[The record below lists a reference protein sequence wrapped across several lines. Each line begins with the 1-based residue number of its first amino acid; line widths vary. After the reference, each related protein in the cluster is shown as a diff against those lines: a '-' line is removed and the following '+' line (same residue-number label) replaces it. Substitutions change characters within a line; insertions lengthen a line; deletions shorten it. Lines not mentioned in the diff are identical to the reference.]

1 MSFALVC
8 NMAQARVNFK
18 CFRCMHVVAGNYSN
32 LTKHLRHVHAM
43 KTSSTSKAHLVCA
56 QNGCSEVFT
65 NFSDYNYH
73 LKVCT
78 LFDASSQQGNP
89 SSLCRFRVAPSLIA
103 PDCSDVGL
111 SDCLAL
117 DVSTS
122 LPSISTTIVVEAK
135 DFLAKVMLD
144 LKAKHNVSNAALDFL
159 TDRLR
164 EGFNGLTTQ
173 NDEEDDVES
182 GPPQKRMR
190 HDSNFTVLS
199 QLNSQKKRNT
209 YFVNNFNLIE
219 PEEFLVNLSFGTGM
233 INGMVRCRNI
243 ENTFQYMSLKKRLS
257 VICE

>member
-1 MSFALVC
+1 M
-8 NMAQARVNFK
+8 
-18 CFRCMHVVAGNYSN
+18 
-32 LTKHLRHVHAM
+32 
-43 KTSSTSKAHLVCA
+43 
-56 QNGCSEVFT
+56 
-65 NFSDYNYH
+65 
-73 LKVCT
+73 
-78 LFDASSQQGNP
+78 
-89 SSLCRFRVAPSLIA
+89 IA

-122 LPSISTTIVVEAK
+122 LPSISTTTVVEAK

-164 EGFNGLTTQ
+164 KGFNGLTTQ

-182 GPPQKRMR
+182 GSPQKRIR